1 LGGYHAPPSRPN
13 KKMGSNSKTI
23 SIIIPNYN
31 KGFILEIT
39 LQNIFSSPLWIEKV
53 EVIVVDD
60 GSTDDSIKRIKKYP
74 CKLICLESNFGASK
88 ARNIGAKNSIG
99 KFLFF
104 VDADC
109 IIEEET
115 LRIVEETTKK
125 YTWNKLIVGGTYKP
139 EPYDKSFFSTFQAI
153 FVNHFELKN
162 PQPDYIP
169 THAMIIPR
177 CDFENSGG
185 FREKFLPILEDV
197 EFSHRMKRKGYTLV
211 MDPKLQVMH
220 YFGFNFIRSIKNAF
234 RKSLYWS
241 IYSLSNKDLFS
252 DSGTAAIEFKLTG
265 LILILIYFI
274 LLIFVFVKK
283 GFLLIL
289 LVLLLSIILLINKE
303 LIKKFCKKGL
313 IFTFKAVSYYIFIYT
328 LVALIGGI
336 SGLLLFLV
344 NKEIKETMRDIQN
357 V

>member
-1 LGGYHAPPSRPN
+1 
-13 KKMGSNSKTI
+13 M
-23 SIIIPNYN
+23 
-31 KGFILEIT
+31 
-39 LQNIFSSPLWIEKV
+39 
-53 EVIVVDD
+53 
-60 GSTDDSIKRIKKYP
+60 DS
-74 CKLICLESNFGASK
+74 
-88 ARNIGAKNSIG
+88 
-99 KFLFF
+99 
-104 VDADC
+104 
-109 IIEEET
+109 
-115 LRIVEETTKK
+115 
-125 YTWNKLIVGGTYKP
+125 
-139 EPYDKSFFSTFQAI
+139 
-153 FVNHFELKN
+153 
-162 PQPDYIP
+162 
-169 THAMIIPR
+169 
-177 CDFENSGG
+177 
-185 FREKFLPILEDV
+185 
-197 EFSHRMKRKGYTLV
+197 
-211 MDPKLQVMH
+211 KLQVMH

-283 GFLLIL
+283 SFLLIL

-344 NKEIKETMRDIQN
+344 NKEIKETMRNMRN